1 MTDGLVTDTYVY
13 VPMSKSLP
21 DIDVWAQADR
31 RTDRQADGEGKIDGQ
46 ADSVYLIQRELIIR
60 GSGDYSTL

>member
-21 DIDVWAQADR
+21 DIDVWAQTEQTDGQ
-31 RTDRQADGEGKIDGQ
+31 TDRQT
-46 ADSVYLIQRELIIR
+46 VRER
-60 GSGDYSTL
+60 